1 MFILSLFVFIV
12 YSIKEGQLLHGIP
25 LHYRS
30 HGITKHPADLIH
42 PSAPSR
48 AASIVGKE
56 GACQGERGRIGEEK
70 SVVNGSLAG

>member
-1 MFILSLFVFIV
+1 MFILSLSVFIV
-12 YSIKEGQLLHGIP
+12 YSIKKGQLLHGIP

-48 AASIVGKE
+48 TASIVERRERVKGRE
-56 GACQGERGRIGEEK
+56 GE
-70 SVVNGSLAG
+70 